1 MPADMLSELPAA
13 SEVTSQIDIALA
25 EVLHQA
31 PALFQL
37 LPTLA
42 WKSLLCTSSALRQAN
57 RSHVQTLRVPWPLE
71 VSERAIQ
78 LLVSGNWISLE
89 VLDLSFTD
97 LDAAGMKQLQNA
109 NWPKLQQLN
118 VAGTQ
123 LCQEAI
129 KQLSRGQWPDLE
141 IVQLGHIDSYG
152 LLSLQYLDNS
162 NWPLLKSLQLP
173 HVLRWQDWPRDHGPS
188 LSIWT
193 SVSTASQDMRLCI
206 LLVVIG
212 CTLRH

>member
-1 MPADMLSELPAA
+1 MLCVEIYCCLCLQTCSA
-13 SEVTSQIDIALA
+13 SCPQQAKSPHQIVYDIPLA

-31 PALFQL
+31 PALSQL

-42 WKSLLCTSSALRQAN
+42 WKSLLCTSSALRQAI
-57 RSHVQTLRVPWPLE
+57 RCHVKTLRVPWPLE

-78 LLVSGNWISLE
+78 LLASGNWISLE

-97 LDAAGMKQLQNA
+97 LDAAGMKQLQKA

-141 IVQLGHIDSYG
+141 IVQLGHVDSYG

-162 NWPLLKSLQLP
+162 NWPLLKSLQSP
-173 HVLRWQDWPRDHGPS
+173 H
-188 LSIWT
+188 
-193 SVSTASQDMRLCI
+193 M
-206 LLVVIG
+206 LLEHNALARFSS
-212 CTLRH
+212 C

>member
-13 SEVTSQIDIALA
+13 SEIISQIDIALA

-42 WKSLLCTSSALRQAN
+42 WNSLLCTSSALPQAT
-57 RSHVQTLRVPWPLE
+57 RSHVQTLRVPWPQGLPWVSARLSLE

-89 VLDLSFTD
+89 VPDLSFTE
-97 LDAAGMKQLQNA
+97 LDAAGMKQLQKA
-109 NWPKLQQLN
+109 HWPKLQQPN

-129 KQLSRGQWPDLE
+129 KQLSRGQWPDPE
-141 IVQLGHIDSYG
+141 IVQLGRIDSYG

-162 NWPLLKSLQLP
+162 NWPLLKPCLIFTVTTCAAP
-173 HVLRWQDWPRDHGPS
+173 K
-188 LSIWT
+188 
-193 SVSTASQDMRLCI
+193 
-206 LLVVIG
+206 
-212 CTLRH
+212 